1 MKKKKLVILTVVF
14 LLIISLLSGCAA
26 KGEPVSVPEEESG
39 SSVSGGD
46 SGQGQGEAVAPGVTK
61 NGDVYVLFT
70 SDVHCGIDQG
80 FGYVGLQQ
88 IRDSLVAQGYE
99 TILVDNGD
107 AVQGEPIGTLTKGE
121 ALIDLMNAARYD
133 VAIPGNH
140 EFDYGMERFFEL
152 TEKADFPYVSC
163 NFNYKGDLVF
173 KPYVIK
179 ECAGMKIA
187 FVGVTTPKSI
197 TSSAPTYF
205 QDENGEFVYGF
216 MQDESGQKLYD
227 AVQNAVDDARAE
239 GADLV
244 YLMGHLGN
252 EASCSPWTYAEVISH
267 TNGIDVMLDGHSH
280 DTEQVVMK
288 NKDGQNVVRSACGTK
303 LGCVGYSR
311 ISAQKKVAETN
322 IYKWENSVS
331 APELM
336 SLNNAM
342 SAPVREAIEKNQ
354 EKMEQKVATND
365 TLLTIY
371 APERDEEGNRVRMIR
386 RGETNLGDFCADA
399 YLYSTGADIALMNGG
414 GIRQDIAVGD
424 VAYGDIIKVHPF
436 GNQVCVVKA
445 KGQQI
450 IDALEWSVHAV
461 PGEFGG
467 FLQVAGLRYEIDLSV
482 PSSCVIDENGLF
494 IGVEGE
500 YRVKNVFVGA
510 EAIDPEKYYTVAGT
524 DYTLINHGD
533 GHTAF
538 DGAEVIMECIK
549 LDNQALLDYIV
560 DGLKGNIGEK
570 YADPC
575 GEGRITIINADE

>member
-26 KGEPVSVPEEESG
+26 KEEPVSVPEEENG

-46 SGQGQGEAVAPGVTK
+46 SGSGQGEAVAPGVTK
-61 NGDVYVLFT
+61 NGEVYVLFT

-99 TILVDNGD
+99 TILVDDGD

-227 AVQNAVDDARAE
+227 AVQSAVSAARAE